1 MMTMIKRVV
10 RITSD
15 IESVVDK
22 INDFISNDLKEN
34 EYVIDIKYIKDG
46 SRLKPYEKG
55 RADVF
60 ETVVV
65 AIIHVG
71 EKNDKKQINRF
82 KQSFIRSF
90 RKN

>member
-1 MMTMIKRVV
+1 MIKRVV
-10 RITSD
+10 KITSG

-60 ETVVV
+60 ETVVI
-65 AIIHVG
+65 AIVHIG
-71 EKNDKKQINRF
+71 G
-82 KQSFIRSF
+82 
-90 RKN
+90 

>member
-1 MMTMIKRVV
+1 MIKRVV
-10 RITSD
+10 KITSG

-46 SRLKPYEKG
+46 SRLRPYEKG

-60 ETVVV
+60 ETVVI
-65 AIIHVG
+65 AIVHIG
-71 EKNDKKQINRF
+71 EIKND
-82 KQSFIRSF
+82 
-90 RKN
+90 

>member
-10 RITSD
+10 KITSG

-60 ETVVV
+60 ENVVI
-65 AIIHVG
+65 AIIHIIHIG
-71 EKNDKKQINRF
+71 ELNNAI
-82 KQSFIRSF
+82 
-90 RKN
+90 